1 MTLLGS
7 QDVGLFHDPAL
18 KSVALVALCSAYIQG
33 PIVKIFD
40 FRSAIEEMVRFRLR
54 PAPLFAVIVI
64 IFELTASALVISG
77 VFRWAASLALAAF
90 TLLATGLTLRFWE
103 LPKGADRSA
112 AMNAF
117 FEHLGLVAAFVLVAI
132 DSIPEALTARF

>member
-1 MTLLGS
+1 MLRLYPGADCQDPRLSQRDRGDGS
-7 QDVGLFHDPAL
+7 LPSQAG
-18 KSVALVALCSAYIQG
+18 
-33 PIVKIFD
+33 
-40 FRSAIEEMVRFRLR
+40 
-54 PAPLFAVIVI
+54 PLFAVIVI

-77 VFRWAASLALAAF
+77 VFRWAAALALAAF

-103 LPKGADRSA
+103 LPKGADRSV